1 METTRCPDCRAERD
15 HCHGT
20 LVEHSDGST
29 ECTEDCA
36 TPYPVR
42 HAMVVDCDA
51 FTPLCGC
58 DQEMVGVAAVSSMA
72 S

>member
-20 LVEHSDGST
+20 LIEHGDGST

-36 TPYPVR
+36 TPHPIR
-42 HAMVVDCDA
+42 HAMVIDCEA

-58 DQEMVGVAAVSSMA
+58 DQETVALAVPAMA